1 MSNLNLS
8 LTLVDVKLVSPG
20 PASSRLTQ
28 HARTTGADDNSLG
41 AAEDSGDPA
50 VCKYLV
56 EATPSNHS
64 LPVAAGALDIHE
76 VTVRM
81 LDKSLQLVPP
91 LFFSGK
97 RVQ

>member
-1 MSNLNLS
+1 M
-8 LTLVDVKLVSPG
+8 DVKLVSPG

-50 VCKYLV
+50 VCKDLV
-56 EATPSNHS
+56 ETTPYYHS

-76 VTVRM
+76 VPVGM
-81 LDKSLQLVPP
+81 LNKPLQLVPP
-91 LFFSGK
+91 VFFRWK